1 MIHAGSKEAHLGE
14 QFEMAVRLNS
24 GPNVRY
30 VSVDF
35 HRLTAQEQYGN
46 LSKLMDV
53 LADDLTSGV

>member
-1 MIHAGSKEAHLGE
+1 MGE